1 MRLLHVVSSPADGSP
16 CDQNCQGAAIDLS
29 NSGRLSE
36 IGERAIL
43 DALTQRRDADA
54 VYGDIEISGVVER
67 RAAWSPTRLLA
78 EPGACLPLAV
88 RCTTLAELGCTAT
101 DPALVLRLVEHDSL
115 VLHVPA
121 VLSRHPQ
128 PPECADV
135 ADINSH
141 LAEIGIAAT
150 AVEGDQAGRF
160 RLVPDPSE
168 QPPVSIIIPTAGK
181 SLGEAATDP
190 NAARGDELAVER
202 CLERIAATGRPN
214 LEVILIVGE
223 EYQGDPERIASA
235 GLPIR
240 LERRPPGEFNFSAAC
255 NQGIL
260 AARNE
265 LVLLLNDDT
274 ELDPGAVD
282 AMAVHFG
289 DPSIGGVGALLRYPD
304 GTIQHAGMIMDNAH
318 PLHPFVGWSI
328 EDSQRYGGTV
338 ARDVISVTGAC
349 FMSRRSLLLAL
360 GAMST
365 HFPLSFNDVD
375 LCLKIRRSGHRV
387 IVEPA
392 ATLVHRE
399 SFSRVAEIFDWEW
412 DRWIDRWGEVPDP
425 WYHPDYRRPDDPEN
439 LRLNADHL
447 EPTDPRDHC
456 DPRDTT
462 IKGHLHRPRISHHL
476 T

>member
-16 CDQNCQGAAIDLS
+16 CDQNCEGAAINLS
-29 NSGRLSE
+29 NSARLSE
-36 IGERAIL
+36 IGESTIL
-43 DALTQRRDADA
+43 DALARRRDASA
-54 VYGDIEISGVVER
+54 VYGDIEISGER
-67 RAAWSPTRLLA
+67 TRRPAWSPTRLLG

-88 RCTTLAELGCTAT
+88 RCTALADLGCEIT
-101 DPALVLRLVEHDSL
+101 DPALPLRLAEHKSL

-121 VLSRHPQ
+121 VLSRHRQAPVG
-128 PPECADV
+128 ADI

-141 LAEIGIAAT
+141 VAKIGIAAT
-150 AVEGDQAGRF
+150 AVEGSQTGRF

-168 QPPVSIIIPTAGK
+168 QPPISIIIPTAGK
-181 SLGEAATDP
+181 ALGEGF
-190 NAARGDELAVER
+190 GDELAVER
-202 CLERIAATGRPN
+202 CLERIAATQHSN
-214 LEVILIVGE
+214 LEVILLVGE
-223 EYQGDPERIASA
+223 EYDGDPKQIASA

-240 LERRPPGEFNFSAAC
+240 LEGRPPGEFNFSAAC

-274 ELDPGAVD
+274 ELDPGAID

-289 DPSIGGVGALLRYPD
+289 DPSIGGVGALLRYPN
-304 GTIQHAGMIMDNAH
+304 GTIQHAGMIMENAH

-328 EDSQRYGGTV
+328 EDSQQYGGTV

-360 GAMST
+360 GAVST

-375 LCLKIRRSGHRV
+375 LCLKIRRSGFRV
-387 IVEPA
+387 IVEPE
-392 ATLVHRE
+392 ATLIHRE
-399 SFSRVAEIFDWEW
+399 SFSRIASIFDWEW
-412 DRWIDRWGEVPDP
+412 DRWIDRWGEVTDP

-447 EPTDPRDHC
+447 EPAEPRDHC

-462 IKGHLHRPRISHHL
+462 LKARVHRPRISHHS

>member
-1 MRLLHVVSSPADGSP
+1 
-16 CDQNCQGAAIDLS
+16 
-29 NSGRLSE
+29 
-36 IGERAIL
+36 
-43 DALTQRRDADA
+43 
-54 VYGDIEISGVVER
+54 
-67 RAAWSPTRLLA
+67 
-78 EPGACLPLAV
+78 
-88 RCTTLAELGCTAT
+88 
-101 DPALVLRLVEHDSL
+101 
-115 VLHVPA
+115 VPA

-128 PPECADV
+128 PPAY
-135 ADINSH
+135 ADIADLNSH
-141 LAEIGIAAT
+141 LAKVGIAAS
-150 AVEGDQAGRF
+150 AVEDSRAGRF
-160 RLVPDPSE
+160 RLVPDPSG

-181 SLGEAATDP
+181 PLSDGTGA
-190 NAARGDELAVER
+190 ELAVER
-202 CLERIAATGRPN
+202 CLERISGTGRSN
-214 LEVILIVGE
+214 LEVILVVGE
-223 EYQGDPERIASA
+223 EYQGDPEQIASA
-235 GLPIR
+235 GLSIR
-240 LERRPPGEFNFSAAC
+240 LERRPPGEFNFSTAC

-274 ELDPGAVD
+274 EMDPDAID

-349 FMSRRSLLLAL
+349 LMSRRSLLLAL

-365 HFPLSFNDVD
+365 RFPLSFNDTD
-375 LCLKIRRSGHRV
+375 LCLKIRRSGRRV

-392 ATLVHRE
+392 ATLIHRE
-399 SFSRVAEIFDWEW
+399 SLSRVARIFDWEW
-412 DRWIDRWGEVPDP
+412 DRWIDRWGEVTDP